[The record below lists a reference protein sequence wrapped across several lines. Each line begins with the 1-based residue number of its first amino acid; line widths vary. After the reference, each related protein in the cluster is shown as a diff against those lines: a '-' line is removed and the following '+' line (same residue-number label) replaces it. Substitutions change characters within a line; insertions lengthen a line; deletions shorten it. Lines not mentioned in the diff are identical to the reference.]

1 MGSPVEVSLR
11 WTVAGGHLKK
21 RWAPEF
27 VRNDEGQALCVD
39 GKYFVALG
47 SNDYQLG
54 QFLFGAANKKG
65 GGEKYHRNLPQTKVV
80 RDLWKARM
88 EAQKSAWEALAQPSA
103 PPASDAASSVL
114 DNLWGAEAPPAD
126 PPKARLRS
134 RRGSQRPSA
143 DQARISE
150 QVALKQLP
158 PTFQLAIPSNQAGKA
173 EAKFVVARAPVKAP
187 PAIELSTASFDL
199 LLAEIQAERA
209 GAAAEGAAA
218 ESADEGPRTPRR
230 SRRGRR
236 TCPLIASPGAAS
248 SCADSPGGRT
258 ASTTKGVRKK
268 KKKTVSAHTSWDK
281 RGRRM
286 LAIWGDRRGHRRARS
301 FSLPSSPTDREVQS
315 ARAVALLHAEREQG
329 ALASGSGS

>member
-21 RWAPEF
+21 PWAPEV
-27 VRNDEGQALCVD
+27 VRNDEGDPLVVD
-39 GKYFVALG
+39 GKCFVALG

-54 QFLFGAANKKG
+54 QFLFGAANLK
-65 GGEKYHRNLPQTKVV
+65 GGEKYHRNLPQTRVV

-88 EAQKSAWEALAQPSA
+88 EAQKNASEALAQPLA
-103 PPASDAASSVL
+103 TPTSDAASSVL

-126 PPKARLRS
+126 PPLSQA
-134 RRGSQRPSA
+134 RRGSKRRSA
-143 DQARISE
+143 QQARLSE

-158 PTFQLAIPSNQAGKA
+158 PTFPLAIPSRQAGVA
-173 EAKFVVARAPVKAP
+173 EAKFVVARAPVKVP

-209 GAAAEGAAA
+209 GAAAE
-218 ESADEGPRTPRR
+218 SADEGPRTPPR

-258 ASTTKGVRKK
+258 ASSTKGGRPKRR
-268 KKKTVSAHTSWDK
+268 KTVNAQTSWDK

-286 LAIWGDRRGHRRARS
+286 LAVWGDRRGHRRSKS
-301 FSLPSSPTDREVQS
+301 FSLPSSPTDREVES
-315 ARAVALLHAEREQG
+315 TRAVAKLHAEREKV
-329 ALASGSGS
+329 A

>member
-21 RWAPEF
+21 PWAPEV
-27 VRNDEGQALCVD
+27 VRNDEGDPLVVD
-39 GKYFVALG
+39 GKCFVALG

-54 QFLFGAANKKG
+54 KFLFGAANKKG
-65 GGEKYHRNLPQTKVV
+65 AGEKYHRNLPQTRVV

-88 EAQKSAWEALAQPSA
+88 EAQKNASEALAQPLA
-103 PPASDAASSVL
+103 TPTSDAASSVL

-126 PPKARLRS
+126 PPLSQA
-134 RRGSQRPSA
+134 RRGSKRRSA
-143 DQARISE
+143 QQARLSE
-150 QVALKQLP
+150 QVALKLLP
-158 PTFQLAIPSNQAGKA
+158 PTFQLAIPSRQAGLA
-173 EAKFVVARAPVKAP
+173 EARFVVARAPVKVP

-258 ASTTKGVRKK
+258 ASSTKGVRQKR
-268 KKKTVSAHTSWDK
+268 KKTVNAHTSWDK

-286 LAIWGDRRGHRRARS
+286 LAIWGDRHGLRRTKS
-301 FSLPSSPTDREVQS
+301 FSLSGSPTDREVES
-315 ARAVALLHAEREQG
+315 TRAVAKHHAEREK
-329 ALASGSGS
+329 AA